1 MFVYIVKDKHD
12 SKNEFRRSKAWGV
25 EGEKQKR
32 EKRFSKAWKMKV
44 ISIQCLIVTRWLNLI
59 QKSDGSENT
68 LQGLFLSQGE

>member
-1 MFVYIVKDKHD
+1 MTQKD
-12 SKNEFRRSKAWGV
+12 EFRRSKAWGV
-25 EGEKQKR
+25 KEGKIKERKEKKDSQKL
-32 EKRFSKAWKMKV
+32 EKMKV